1 MGYIPR
7 SGILDHVAVLCL
19 TAWIVTRL
27 FSIVVASFYIPISK
41 FFVPSPAI
49 LLSYVVDSSFI
60 YNAIGDVLGL
70 ISAILLFDFSFSKL
84 FFLFSLLSWLLLYYC
99 ISLSDYL
106 VSCAFFY
113 CLPQKLWYVLLTYSI
128 LIQIITWITLP
139 LVFLWLLLY
148 HFIITHNYFVFY
160 MSLQALFFVFTENIH
175 FCFPT
180 SSYLFRGF

>member
-1 MGYIPR
+1 MGYVPR

-41 FFVPSPAI
+41 FFFVPSPAI

-84 FFLFSLLSWLLLYYC
+84 FFFFSLLSWLLLYYC

-128 LIQIITWITLP
+128 LIKITTLISLP
-139 LVFLWLLLY
+139 LVFLWPLSLS
-148 HFIITHNYFVFY
+148 FFY
-160 MSLQALFFVFTENIH
+160 YT
-175 FCFPT
+175 
-180 SSYLFRGF
+180 

>member
-1 MGYIPR
+1 MFNCLNSHQTVLH
-7 SGILDHVAVLCL
+7 SGCLILHSYQQ
-19 TAWIVTRL
+19 I
-27 FSIVVASFYIPISK
+27 

-160 MSLQALFFVFTENIH
+160 MSLQALFFIFTENIH